1 MFITTSL
8 MGTLR
13 RRAVASMIR
22 WLAWW
27 GTTRSMSP
35 GSRPERRI
43 ASRLEAAMAVTAP
56 LKTSRPSM
64 TM

>member
-1 MFITTSL
+1 MTTL
-8 MGTLR
+8 AMGVLS

-27 GTTRSMSP
+27 GTTRSMSS
-35 GSRPERRI
+35 GFRPDRSI
-43 ASRLEAAMAVTAP
+43 ASRLDAAIAVTAP

-64 TM
+64 TR

>member
-1 MFITTSL
+1 MFMTTL
-8 MGTLR
+8 VMGTLS

-27 GTTRSMSP
+27 GTTRSMSLGFSP
-35 GSRPERRI
+35 DRSI